1 MRTNTFFTWFWI
13 LYLPFCILF
22 YDKTGLQYIDEF
34 MTLSLVIFTFI
45 KKISGHEIKK
55 EIYVYGTLM
64 LFYVIYSL
72 VMAVNIPSA
81 IFLDLQQQV
90 RPYAIFFCTYM
101 LAPSFTERQQ
111 KTILYIYFIAIT
123 LYFIEFDFGVENATI
138 GQACFQCSLLYIFFR
153 GDKKKHLYI
162 GILIATLGL
171 FSGKSKFYG
180 EYVML
185 IGFIF
190 LLKNKFRLNNLLS
203 YIQVGAL
210 VCAIVFFTWYKFNAY
225 YVEGFKKGN
234 VSQMIARPA
243 TYTTAGTIIFKDYI
257 PFGSGLGTFAT
268 NAAAEHYSP
277 LYHKYN
283 LDKIWGL
290 SPEWPGFLADAYFP
304 TLAEF
309 GLVGIFFFLWFWVRR
324 YKDINKIDNFLR
336 YKLALMCILA
346 LFLEGV
352 ADTSYLSGKGMGYFM
367 LLAIAI
373 RGSYT
378 IRKKT
383 IKINA
388 VDNKQIEDTQIAKAS
403 KI

>member
-1 MRTNTFFTWFWI
+1 MRTSTFFTWFWV

-22 YDKTGLQYIDEF
+22 YDKSGFQYIDEF
-34 MTLSLVIFTFI
+34 MTLGLVFFTFA
-45 KKISGHEIKK
+45 KKTSGHEIKK
-55 EIYVYGTLM
+55 EIYVYGALM

-72 VMAVNIPSA
+72 VMAVNVPSA
-81 IFLDLQQQV
+81 VFLDLQQQV
-90 RPYAIFFCTYM
+90 RPYAIFFCTYL

-111 KTILYIYFIAIT
+111 KTILYIYFLAIT
-123 LYFIEFDFGVENATI
+123 LFFLGFKFGVENATI

-153 GDKKKHLYI
+153 GDKKKHIYI

-203 YIQVGAL
+203 YIQIGAL

-225 YVEGFKKGN
+225 YVEGFKEAK
-234 VSQMIARPA
+234 VSDMMARPA
-243 TYTTAGTIIFKDYI
+243 TYTTAGTIIFKDYV

-268 NAAAEHYSP
+268 NAVSEYYSP
-277 LYHKYN
+277 LYYKYGLN
-283 LDKIWGL
+283 KIWGL
-290 SPEWPGFLADAYFP
+290 SGKHAGFIADAYFP

-309 GLVGIFFFLWFWVRR
+309 GLAGIFFFVWFWVRR
-324 YKDINKIDNFLR
+324 YKDINRIDNLLK
-336 YKLALMCILA
+336 YKIALMCMLA

-367 LLAIAI
+367 LLAM
-373 RGSYT
+373 T
-378 IRKKT
+378 IRSR
-383 IKINA
+383 KIVKRN
-388 VDNKQIEDTQIAKAS
+388 
-403 KI
+403 